1 MMSKYKRG
9 AVGGTFDIL
18 HLGHKHLL
26 ETTFQI
32 SDEVIIGVS
41 SDNFVNKLNKT
52 VINNYENRIKN
63 IEYFIKSTFLNIPYN
78 IYKLD
83 DYFGPASFLDN
94 IDVIGLTS
102 ENSHRLGSLNDERK
116 SQGLSRLN
124 GEIIELLNAKDGLPI
139 STTRIKKGIIDSNG
153 NSLI

>member
-1 MMSKYKRG
+1 MSKYKRG

-18 HLGHKHLL
+18 HIGHKHLL
-26 ETTFQI
+26 QTSFQI
-32 SDEVIIGVS
+32 SDEVVIGVT

-52 VINNYENRIKN
+52 VLNNYDVRTNN
-63 IEYFIKSTFLNIPYN
+63 IRDFIDSTFSNKYD

-83 DYFGPASFLDN
+83 DYFGPASFLEN
-94 IDVIGLTS
+94 IDVIILTS
-102 ENSHRLGSLNDERK
+102 ENSHRLDSLNNTRQ
-116 SQGLSRLN
+116 SNGLKPLH

-139 STTRIKKGIIDSNG
+139 STTRIKKGIIDSDG